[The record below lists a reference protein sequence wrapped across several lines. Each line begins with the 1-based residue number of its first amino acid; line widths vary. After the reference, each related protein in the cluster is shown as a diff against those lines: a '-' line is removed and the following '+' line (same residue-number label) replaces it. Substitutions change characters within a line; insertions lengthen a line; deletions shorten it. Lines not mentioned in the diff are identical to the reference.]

1 MWFSL
6 LCPLCDT
13 LTGHHYF
20 TRQAAVFCLVS
31 HDVEGTNVWSKTD
44 TSLENIVN
52 IRQEGVLT
60 QIGKKNTQK
69 RVLSQ
74 KIGLQKNDRNQKN
87 EWQMRK
93 AYNYVNEGRRI

>member
-1 MWFSL
+1 MLVTSYKPEFSL

-31 HDVEGTNVWSKTD
+31 HDVEGTNVWFKTD
-44 TSLENIVN
+44 TSLENVVN
-52 IRQEGVLT
+52 IIKARGCVNSNW
-60 QIGKKNTQK
+60 KKIHRKEK

-74 KIGLQKNDRNQKN
+74 KIGLQKNDRVRGK
-87 EWQMRK
+87 
-93 AYNYVNEGRRI
+93 